1 MLSGVNRGAMCGDGV
16 VFLMDSGPVI
26 FFDGVCGLCN
36 RGVRFVVRRDRRGYF
51 RFAAL
56 QGALAE
62 QMLRPRG
69 IDPATLESFVLLE
82 NGQTFTQSDAVLE
95 VVRQLDGAW
104 PALRIFRWVPRGLR
118 DAAYRFV
125 ARHRYRWF
133 GRFDTCPAPSP
144 ELRARLLQ
152 D

>member
-1 MLSGVNRGAMCGDGV
+1 MN
-16 VFLMDSGPVI
+16 SGPII

-36 RGVRFVVRRDRRGYF
+36 RGVRFVVRRDRRGHF
-51 RFAAL
+51 RFATL
-56 QGALAE
+56 QGAFAE
-62 QMLRPRG
+62 QTLRPMG
-69 IDPATLESFVLLE
+69 IDPTKLESFVLLE
-82 NGQTFTQSDAVLE
+82 NGRALTQSDAALA
-95 VVRQLDGAW
+95 VVRELDGPW
-104 PALRIFRWVPRGLR
+104 PVLGLFRCVPRGLR

-133 GRFDTCPAPSP
+133 GRFDTCPMPSP